1 MLAFNPPLD
10 NLQSPGKSLR
20 VYTGLVCLW
29 GIISVKVTDAG
40 WPSLQQTVLF
50 PTLAGILRA
59 HSKWVCLPAFLSAV
73 ACRCDVTGC
82 VKFPPYFPG
91 QSDGMQSWI
100 VSWSKPF
107 SPPKMLI
114 TTTEI
119 KPSWLL
125 SLSHL
130 LGVLTAMRVVINTG
144 SHSVVQVD
152 LKLKTELKAILLLQF
167 FDLSDTITA

>member
-1 MLAFNPPLD
+1 
-10 NLQSPGKSLR
+10 
-20 VYTGLVCLW
+20 
-29 GIISVKVTDAG
+29 
-40 WPSLQQTVLF
+40 
-50 PTLAGILRA
+50 
-59 HSKWVCLPAFLSAV
+59 
-73 ACRCDVTGC
+73 
-82 VKFPPYFPG
+82 
-91 QSDGMQSWI
+91 
-100 VSWSKPF
+100 
-107 SPPKMLI
+107 MLI

-144 SHSVVQVD
+144 SLSVVQVD